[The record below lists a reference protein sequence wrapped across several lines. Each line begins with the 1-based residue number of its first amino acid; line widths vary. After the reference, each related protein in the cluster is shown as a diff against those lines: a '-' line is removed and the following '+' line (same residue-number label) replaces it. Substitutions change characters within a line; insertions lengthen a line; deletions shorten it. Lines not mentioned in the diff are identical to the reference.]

1 MQLFFSSLKTFD
13 IAEVVYHEPLIVLPS
28 KILLRIQIVQVDNL
42 QDVVL
47 IDHLLHPQL
56 PTGGVVDRQ
65 QLLVQL
71 LPLPLQ
77 LSMLSAQSL
86 LHEQDPK
93 VRLQLHQ
100 QNVNCDLK
108 GPEKYFFKKYKINNF
123 VGL

>member
-1 MQLFFSSLKTFD
+1 MLLSKT
-13 IAEVVYHEPLIVLPS
+13 HLQ
-28 KILLRIQIVQVDNL
+28 IQIVQVDNL

-47 IDHLLHPQL
+47 IGHLHHPPL

-71 LPLPLQ
+71 LPLPLL

-93 VRLQLHQ
+93 VRLQQHQ

-108 GPEKYFFKKYKINNF
+108 GPEKYFFKNMI
-123 VGL
+123 